1 MPVHTSKLKKLKA
14 RSIQVA
20 ILATLSIFSTL
31 ANAQGIAGAENS
43 TTGEDNL
50 SLGGISTRSS
60 LSLSLNSFSFKNNI
74 VQVARGNSSTENLA
88 LVVSGQYVIS
98 PRLALLATLPY
109 ESTKSES
116 QQSLAGTSI
125 ATKVQNNQFGYL
137 SLGLRYLLLPES
149 NGFALIGSAAVSTTT
164 ETKQPNRQVTAT
176 AAPGTT
182 ITFSGTT
189 LANPSDKA
197 LHIGL
202 NPRWRINDNL
212 TAAMTVDVRQ
222 SQQFKGSQGIG
233 AGLIWR
239 ATPVLTVSPSIEFS
253 RSAGREDNGSNS
265 SIFAGLNA
273 FYDLDANWRVRTSAY
288 LGQTSP
294 SVFRGVEQTDKGKST
309 NLSIGLTRFF

>member
-1 MPVHTSKLKKLKA
+1 MPVQTLKFKKLKNH
-14 RSIQVA
+14 SLQVA
-20 ILATLSIFSTL
+20 GLAALSIFSTL
-31 ANAQGIAGAENS
+31 ASAQGITEGENS
-43 TTGEDNL
+43 TTGENNL

-60 LSLSLNSFSFKNNI
+60 LSLSLYSSSIKNNI
-74 VQVARGNSSTENLA
+74 VQVARGNSSAENLA
-88 LVVSGQYVIS
+88 LVVSGQFVIS

-116 QQSLAGTSI
+116 QQSFAGTSI

-149 NGFALIGSAAVSTTT
+149 NGFALIGSAAVSTTI
-164 ETKQPNRQVTAT
+164 ESKQPSTQATIAVAQGTAT
-176 AAPGTT
+176 
-182 ITFSGTT
+182 ITATT
-189 LANPSDKA
+189 LARPSDKT
-197 LHIGL
+197 LQIGL

-239 ATPVLTVSPSIEFS
+239 ATPVLTVSPSIEYR
-253 RSAGREDNGSNS
+253 RSDGRGDNGSSN
-265 SIFAGLNA
+265 SIFAGAHA
-273 FYDLDANWRVRTSAY
+273 FYDLDANWRLRTSAY
-288 LGQTSP
+288 FGQTSP